1 MLNVSGQCES
11 EENKLEKCVCLHLSH
26 DPNPIQY
33 VCLHLSHDPNPI
45 HNYDTINKHSNIFLF
60 IK

>member
-26 DPNPIQY
+26 DPNPI
-33 VCLHLSHDPNPI
+33 